1 MKRSINGGGA
11 AAIALAVV
19 LALSTATPA
28 AAQQAIGSI
37 IELAPD
43 AYGTPPGGQATIL
56 DLGGGVVSDQL
67 LQTLAQASTRVRFL
81 DDTDL
86 RIGERSMIV
95 LDRLIYDPDQGTG
108 ELVIGIAVGAMRFVS
123 GDLPSQ
129 QVVIETPVAVIGI
142 RGTDF
147 VVVVAE
153 SGRTSVS
160 VLEGVVIVA
169 PFGGQP
175 VEAGAGQSV
184 TVEPG
189 IAVASVQAGLA
200 IPPDPGLGQIPEIR
214 PPAPDDEEAEGSHSD
229 GSSDFARDVVPS
241 LPAPLIRPP
250 ISQPSQPHIDIKRTW

>member
-1 MKRSINGGGA
+1 MKRSMNGGGA
-11 AAIALAVV
+11 AVIALAIVFAV
-19 LALSTATPA
+19 SSAAPPA
-28 AAQQAIGSI
+28 AAEAIGSI
-37 IELAPD
+37 IELTPD
-43 AYGTPPGGQATIL
+43 AYGTPPGSQPAIL
-56 DLGGGVVSDQL
+56 DLGSGVVSDQL
-67 LQTLAQASTRVRFL
+67 LQTLARAAARVRFL

-123 GDLPSQ
+123 GDMPSQ

-153 SGRTSVS
+153 SGRTTVS

-175 VEAGAGQSV
+175 VLASPGQSV

-200 IPPDPGLGQIPEIR
+200 IPADPGLGQIPTIR
-214 PPAPDDEEAEGSHSD
+214 PPQSDDEEAEASHSD
-229 GSSDFARDVVPS
+229 GSGDLARDVVPS

-250 ISQPSQPHIDIKRTW
+250 ISQPHPEWSPPKY